1 MHKQINMKKSWNLVA
16 VFVAFFVG
24 VCLCCSCTEKD
35 DYDKSRVETSK
46 DDLWAAID
54 ALKSEVEELKAKLQ
68 EQENATKT
76 ECGEFIVEGLW
87 FDRAGN
93 CISPLKKR
101 RQSSDQGSSPSQTT
115 YSYDDE
121 GRMVGYTTNTTTVT
135 IQYDEKVQTTVSKT
149 RSTVNGMVTTTTVV
163 CEYE

>member
-1 MHKQINMKKSWNLVA
+1 MKKCILSFLA
-16 VFVAFFVG
+16 ICIASLVFVS
-24 VCLCCSCTEKD
+24 LCTSCSKTD
-35 DYDKSRVETSK
+35 DSDTPCVETST

-54 ALKSEVEELKAKLQ
+54 ALKSEVEELKAQLQ
-68 EQENATKT
+68 EQENATRT
-76 ECGEFIVEGLW
+76 ECGEFMVEGLW

-93 CISPLKKR
+93 CISPLKKK

-115 YSYDDE
+115 YSYDNE

-135 IQYDEKVQTTVSKT
+135 IQYDEKVQTTVSQT

-163 CEYE
+163 YEYE